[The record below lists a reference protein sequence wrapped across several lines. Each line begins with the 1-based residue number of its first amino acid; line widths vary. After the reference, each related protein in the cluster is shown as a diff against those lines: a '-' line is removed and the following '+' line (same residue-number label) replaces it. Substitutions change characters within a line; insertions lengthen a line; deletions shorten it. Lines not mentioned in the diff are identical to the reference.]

1 MDLKSTIRAIP
12 DYPKPGIVFRDLTT
26 LMGNPEAFRQTCSA
40 LADAFA
46 SRGITHVAGIE
57 ARGFIFGA
65 AVADRLGVAFVPVRK
80 AGKLPAE
87 TITKSYAL
95 EYGEDTLEVHKD
107 ALPEGAKV
115 LLLDDLL
122 ATGGTAEA
130 TVELLR
136 QAGGSVEAAAFV
148 VELVGLPGR
157 ARLEALSVETF
168 ALTTFAED

>member
-26 LMGNPEAFRQTCSA
+26 LMGDPEAFRETCGA
-40 LADAFA
+40 LAEAFKT
-46 SRGITHVAGIE
+46 RGITHVAGIE

-107 ALPEGAKV
+107 ALPSGAKV
-115 LLLDDLL
+115 LLVDDLL

-130 TVELLR
+130 TVELLKL
-136 QAGGSVEAAAFV
+136 AGGEIEAAAFV

-168 ALTTFAED
+168 ALTTFQED